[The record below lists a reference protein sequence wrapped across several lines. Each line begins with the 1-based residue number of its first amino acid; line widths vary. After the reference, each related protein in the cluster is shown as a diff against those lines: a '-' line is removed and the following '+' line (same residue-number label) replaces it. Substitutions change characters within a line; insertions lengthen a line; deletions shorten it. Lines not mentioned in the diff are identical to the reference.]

1 MTHRLVAILLLS
13 AALPSVQAQ
22 PLSPV
27 IAKVDQKARDTD
39 RRFILQTELA
49 NEREALV
56 KAKRKSNTTSSR
68 EEAEAIHRHEENVK
82 ALERELEYS
91 VAQGGDELRPRA
103 VVKAIRPAVRTANA
117 SRVPQFWDPYNRA
130 TDFNASSTRQ
140 RSESHE

>member
-22 PLSPV
+22 PLYPV
-27 IAKVDQKARDTD
+27 IAKADQKARDTE

-49 NEREALV
+49 NEREALT

-68 EEAEAIHRHEENVK
+68 EEADAIHRHEENIK

-91 VAQGGDELRPRA
+91 ATQGGDELPPRA
-103 VVKAIRPAVRTANA
+103 VVKAVRPVARTANA
-117 SRVPQFWDPYNRA
+117 TRIPQFWDPYNRA
-130 TDFNASSTRQ
+130 TDFNASSTSQ